1 MRQSTGA
8 YYDTKMAVSADPV
21 RTFDHRMALLRV
33 FFLLVLL
40 LPLFSQAQRP
50 ALPKPAPAQAL
61 PTQRAPVGPRPAMTV
76 PPKGKG
82 SPIRLL
88 GAGRLEGG
96 DFGGVKI
103 RKLLGNVS
111 FQQDD
116 VLLYCDSA
124 YQYLDRNQVE
134 AFSNVRVVQSDTMTI
149 TGDRGFYNGEKRTA
163 RMTGNVVMRDPRMT
177 LTTPSLDYDLN
188 RKTASYTETGHL
200 TDPQNILDSQQGYYD
215 TNSKVFVF
223 KRNVHLITP
232 DSELNNDTLRYNTV
246 SKIATFNGPTRI
258 KGKQGNLYA
267 EGGTYNTITRVS
279 NFKKNA
285 KIDTPNYLLGGD
297 RLVYDEVK
305 LYGVANGHVSL
316 ISKKDN
322 LTLRGDV
329 GRYWRGLGRT
339 KLYGG
344 RPVVRNIS
352 DKDTL
357 YMAADTL
364 VSIEA
369 RPGQTTTRTVL
380 YAYPKV
386 KIFRGKLQGI
396 CDSLTYDRQD
406 SIIYLNQDPVLWQA
420 KNQLTADSMQIR
432 SKRGKVDEIRLYAN
446 ALAVSQDTLLNFN
459 QTKGRNMLAYFRDN
473 QLRRVDVLGNA
484 ESIFYA
490 LDKDT
495 ATTGMNRVVSA
506 NMRLLFV
513 ASKLNKIS
521 VLSNPEAKFIPP
533 HELKPDDERLK
544 GFAWR
549 AAERPTRRQVLGK
562 QFDDR
567 PKKRK
572 GVKKKPVATAKR
584 RVKPKVVVS
593 KTKVLTQSSKPQL
606 IPKPAIIPQ
615 LVQPAAS
622 VVPIKK
628 PIAAPAPRR

>member
-1 MRQSTGA
+1 
-8 YYDTKMAVSADPV
+8 MAVSADPV
-21 RTFDHRMALLRV
+21 RTFDHRMAPLRV
-33 FFLLVLL
+33 FFLLLLL
-40 LPLFSQAQRP
+40 LPLVGQAQ
-50 ALPKPAPAQAL
+50 L
-61 PTQRAPVGPRPAMTV
+61 PTRPRPAPGQAPPAPRGAARPRPAATV

-82 SPIRLL
+82 SPIKLL
-88 GAGRLEGG
+88 TAGELVGG
-96 DFGGVKI
+96 DFNGVKI

-116 VLLYCDSA
+116 TFLYCDSA

-134 AFSNVRVVQSDTMTI
+134 AFSNVRVLQSDTLTI

-188 RKTASYTETGHL
+188 RKTAAYTETGHL
-200 TDPQNILDSQQGYYD
+200 TDPQNTLDSQQGYYD

-246 SKIATFNGPTRI
+246 SKIATFDGPTRI

-279 NFKKNA
+279 NFRKNA

-297 RLVYDEVK
+297 RLVYDEVR

-329 GRYWRGLGRT
+329 GRYWRALGRT

-357 YMAADTL
+357 YLAADTL
-364 VSIEA
+364 VSTEA

-380 YAYPKV
+380 YAYPRV
-386 KIFRGKLQGI
+386 KIFRGNLQGI

-406 SIIYLNQDPVLWQA
+406 SIIYLNRDPVLWQA

-432 SKRGKVDEIRLYAN
+432 SKRGRIDEIRLYAN
-446 ALAVSQDTLLNFN
+446 AFAVSQDTLLNFN
-459 QTKGRNMLAYFRDN
+459 QTKGRNMLAYFRTN

-490 LDKDT
+490 LEKDT
-495 ATTGMNRVVSA
+495 ATTGLNRVLSA
-506 NMRLLFV
+506 NMRLLFL
-513 ASKLNKIS
+513 ASKLNKIT
-521 VLSNPEAKFIPP
+521 VLANPEARFIPP
-533 HELKPDDERLK
+533 HEYKADDERLK

-549 AAERPTRRQVLGK
+549 AKERPTRRQVLGK

-567 PKKRK
+567 PKKKRK
-572 GVKKKPVATAKR
+572 AGKKKTRPALRRTAAPKATTPKAPPRPGQQSRPAPKRPATPV
-584 RVKPKVVVS
+584 
-593 KTKVLTQSSKPQL
+593 
-606 IPKPAIIPQ
+606 PA
-615 LVQPAAS
+615 PAAR
-622 VVPIKK
+622 PT
-628 PIAAPAPRR
+628 PGPAAAPVPRR

>member
-1 MRQSTGA
+1 
-8 YYDTKMAVSADPV
+8 MAFP
-21 RTFDHRMALLRV
+21 RY
-33 FFLLVLL
+33 FFLLLTL
-40 LPLFSQAQRP
+40 LPLLGQAQRP
-50 ALPKPAPAQAL
+50 TLPRDTPVPAIRPKAILSAA
-61 PTQRAPVGPRPAMTV
+61 PGQR
-76 PPKGKG
+76 PPGKKVAGKG
-82 SPIRLL
+82 APIKLL
-88 GAGRLEGG
+88 TAGALVGG
-96 DFGGVKI
+96 DFNGIKI

-111 FQQDD
+111 FQQEDTF
-116 VLLYCDSA
+116 LYCDSA

-134 AFSNVRVVQSDTMTI
+134 AFSNVRVLQSDTMTI
-149 TGDRGFYNGEKRTA
+149 TGDKGFFDGDKRTA

-200 TDPQNILDSQQGYYD
+200 TDPQNTLDSQQGFYD

-223 KRNVHLITP
+223 KRGVHLVTP

-246 SKIATFNGPTRI
+246 SKIAYFEGPTRI
-258 KGKQGNLYA
+258 KGKSGNLYA
-267 EGGTYNTITRVS
+267 EGGNYNTLTRVS
-279 NFKKNA
+279 NFKRNA

-297 RLVYDEVK
+297 QLIYDEAR
-305 LYGVANGHVSL
+305 LYGMARGHVTL

-352 DKDTL
+352 EKDTL
-357 YMAADTL
+357 YLAADTL
-364 VSIEA
+364 ISMEA

-386 KIFRGKLQGI
+386 KIFRGNLQGI

-406 SIIYLNQDPVLWQA
+406 SIIYLNRNPVLWQA

-432 SKRGKVDEIRLYAN
+432 SKRGRVDEMRLYAN
-446 ALAVSQDTLLNFN
+446 AFAVSQDTLLNFN
-459 QTKGRNMLAYFRDN
+459 QTKGRNMMAYFRDN
-473 QLRRVDVLGNA
+473 KLRRIDVLGNA

-490 LDKDT
+490 LDNDT
-495 ATTGMNRVVSA
+495 ATTGMNRVLSA
-506 NMRLLFV
+506 NMRMLFLD
-513 ASKLNKIS
+513 SKLNKIT

-544 GFAWR
+544 GYSWHAK
-549 AAERPTRRQVLGK
+549 ERPTRRQVLGK

-572 GVKKKPVATAKR
+572 VTRKKAKTTASRPAKSPVVPKKTTPKTTA
-584 RVKPKVVVS
+584 
-593 KTKVLTQSSKPQL
+593 
-606 IPKPAIIPQ
+606 PKPAPAPKT
-615 LVQPAAS
+615 VAKPTTPAAAVSPPKQPAA
-622 VVPIKK
+622 
-628 PIAAPAPRR
+628 AATPRR